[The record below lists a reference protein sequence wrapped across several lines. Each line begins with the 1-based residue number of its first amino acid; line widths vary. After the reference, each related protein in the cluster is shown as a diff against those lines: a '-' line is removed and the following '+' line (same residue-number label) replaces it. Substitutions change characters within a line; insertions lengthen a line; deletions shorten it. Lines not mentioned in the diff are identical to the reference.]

1 MPFSF
6 RVGTTP
12 VLISIPHHGSSIPPE
27 IAATMTEDGLS
38 SRDTDWF
45 LERLYDLP
53 ETRGASWLVAELSRY
68 VIDLN
73 RPSDD
78 QSLYPGQTTTGLV
91 PETCFDGAAVYREN
105 LYPARDEIQRRI
117 DTIWRPY
124 HQQIREELDRLR
136 DRFGLAVLVE
146 AHSIASEVPRLF
158 PGRLPDFN
166 IGTNHGKS
174 CDPALQDALVAVLAS
189 QSEFTYVVNGRFVG
203 GHITRHFGVPAQG
216 IHAVQIELSQATYL
230 DEPTRRW
237 NSAKAERVQPVF
249 RKLFDSLHA
258 WIQAR

>member
-1 MPFSF
+1 
-6 RVGTTP
+6 
-12 VLISIPHHGSSIPPE
+12 
-27 IAATMTEDGLS
+27 MTEDGLS

-53 ETRGASWLVAELSRY
+53 ETREASLLVAELSRY

-91 PETCFDGAAVYREN
+91 PETCFDGAAVYRDD
-105 LYPARDEIQRRI
+105 LYPSKDEIQRRI
-117 DTIWRPY
+117 ETIWHPY
-124 HQQIREELDRLR
+124 HQQIRTELDRLR

-174 CDPALQDALVAVLAS
+174 CDHSLQDTLAGVLAS

-203 GHITRHFGVPAQG
+203 GHITRHFGVPARG
-216 IHAVQIELSQATYL
+216 IHAVQLELSQATYL
-230 DEPTRRW
+230 DESTRRW
-237 NSAKAERVQPVF
+237 NAAKAERVQSVF
-249 RKLFDSLHA
+249 GNLFDALHA

>member
-1 MPFSF
+1 
-6 RVGTTP
+6 
-12 VLISIPHHGSSIPPE
+12 
-27 IAATMTEDGLS
+27 MTEDGLS

-53 ETRGASWLVAELSRY
+53 ETREASLLVAELSRY

-78 QSLYPGQTTTGLV
+78 RSLYPGQTTTGLV
-91 PETCFDGAAVYREN
+91 PETCFDGAAVYRDG
-105 LYPARDEIQRRI
+105 LYPSQDEIQRRI
-117 DTIWRPY
+117 ETIWRPY
-124 HQQIREELDRLR
+124 HQQIRTELDRLR

-166 IGTNHGKS
+166 IGTNHGQS
-174 CDPALQDALVAVLAS
+174 CDRSLQDALAAVLAN

-203 GHITRHFGVPAQG
+203 GHITRHFGVPAER

-230 DEPTRRW
+230 DESARRW
-237 NSAKAERVQPVF
+237 NSAKAERVQSVF
-249 RKLFDSLHA
+249 GKLFDALHA